1 MKYHVYPGATLET
14 SPELE
19 EKIKDGKAVALIG
32 GYGKNGADDI
42 ALGRR
47 PLVAFTLMKMMR
59 QCLQH
64 SDRKL
69 VASVKN
75 SFNEMI
81 ENVLED
87 LNGEYMCEEE
97 WR

>member
-19 EKIKDGKAVALIG
+19 AKIKDGKAVALIG
-32 GYGKNGADDI
+32 GYGYDGVDDI

-47 PLVAFTLMKMMR
+47 PLVAFTLLKMMGR
-59 QCLQH
+59 CLQH
-64 SDRKL
+64 SDREL
-69 VASVKN
+69 VASVRN
-75 SFNEMI
+75 SFNELI

-87 LNGEYMCEEE
+87 LNGEYMCEED